1 MRKSLLL
8 LLLIGRALFLSA
20 QFTQVP
26 YGLAF
31 PQDEVPTIRITIPAD
46 TLEALLAGGVQGDD
60 REYSATFRFESSGLT
75 QTIQQVGFRLRGN
88 TSLQA
93 AKKSFKVSFNTFVR
107 GGDWQG
113 LEKLNLNGSHNDPS
127 MIRAKLAW
135 DLMRDCGLTAART
148 GFVKLYINNEYKGL
162 YTNVEHID
170 EEFCEK
176 HIDNKG
182 TGDLFKCLYPATL
195 EYLGSNPNLYKLEA
209 GNRRVYELTNNQ
221 YLDDYTQFARFVTIL
236 NETPLESLPCSLEAV
251 FNVHR
256 YLKQAALDVLLANWD
271 GYAFNKNN
279 FYLYQNKKTGLFE
292 YIPYDVDNTFGIDWF
307 GVNWA
312 TRNPYTWSNNQEP
325 RPLFQRL
332 LLVPSYR
339 SAFTHYMHAFLQSG
353 FTFSNI
359 SNKVL
364 SYLELIEEAALA
376 DPYRSLDYGFTAD
389 DFQNS
394 GNEAWGAHVPWG
406 ILPYCTARIDAAL
419 SQLDDNPEAPQAWM
433 GFQVVHDFPYSS
445 EAKVI
450 AWGKPENASIVW
462 VWNQGGSWT
471 LGGELRDDGQFPDE
485 QASDGR
491 FTASMDG
498 NAFNEAESVLVGIAS
513 SATTEPFCST
523 RRIFIQQSE
532 LPVFINE
539 LMADNAGVVL
549 DDFGRPSDWLELYN
563 GSSVPFSLS
572 GKFLSDDPEDP
583 AKWPLPINTIP
594 VNGFEL
600 FWADGQPEL
609 NRYHTSFSL
618 NADGEDLRLYQQNQ
632 GGYQVIDRILFPA
645 VPENRS
651 YGRLSDGS
659 AFWVEFGM
667 PSPDASNQIVG
678 IESPEKLVWRVFPNP
693 SNGHIEWSAPV
704 EWLKIMDAA
713 GRVVLQRG
721 PSKYCDASH
730 LSPGLYYVLSER
742 GGVKWIKE

>member
-1 MRKSLLL
+1 MLLL
-8 LLLIGRALFLSA
+8 LLGRVLCLSA

-31 PQDEVPTIRITIPAD
+31 PQDEVPSIRMTIHPD
-46 TLEALLAGGVQGDD
+46 TLAALLETGVQGSD
-60 REYSATFRFESSGLT
+60 REYKATFRFESSGLT

-93 AKKSFKVSFNTFVR
+93 SKKSFKVSFNTFVR

-148 GFVKLYINNEYKGL
+148 GFVKLYINDEYRGL

-170 EEFCEK
+170 EEFCQK
-176 HIDNKG
+176 HIDDKG
-182 TGDLFKCLYPATL
+182 NGDLFKCLYPATL
-195 EYLGSNPNLYKLEA
+195 EYLGSNPNWYKVVA
-209 GNRRVYELTNNQ
+209 GSRRIYELTNNQ

-236 NETPLESLPCSLEAV
+236 NETPLESLPCSLETV

-256 YLKQAALDVLLANWD
+256 YLKQAAIDVLLANWD

-332 LLVPSYR
+332 LSVPEYR
-339 SAFTHYMHAFLQSG
+339 AAFTHYMHGFLQSG

-359 SNKVL
+359 SSKVL

-376 DPYRSLDYGFTAD
+376 DPYRSLDYGFSGD

-406 ILPYCTARIDAAL
+406 ILPYCAARIDEAL
-419 SQLDDNPEAPQAWM
+419 AQLDDNPGAPQAWM
-433 GFQVVHDFPYSS
+433 GFQVVHNFPYHS
-445 EAKVI
+445 EAKLI
-450 AWGKPENASIVW
+450 AWGLPGNEPIEW
-462 VWNQGGSWT
+462 VWNQGGSWAS
-471 LGGELRDDGQFPDE
+471 GNVLRDDGQFPDE
-485 QASDGR
+485 VASDGR
-491 FTASMDG
+491 FTASIDG
-498 NAFNEAESVLVGIAS
+498 STFNEAESVLIGLAS
-513 SATTEPFCST
+513 SPGSEPFCSP
-523 RRIFIQQSE
+523 RRIFLQESE
-532 LPVFINE
+532 LPIYINE
-539 LMADNAGVVL
+539 LMSDNSGIVL
-549 DDFGRPSDWLELYN
+549 DDFGRPSDWIELYN
-563 GSSVPFSLS
+563 GSSVPFSLG

-583 AKWPLPINTIP
+583 TKWPLPINSIP

-600 FWADGQPEL
+600 FWADGRPEL

-632 GGYQVIDRILFPA
+632 GGYQLLDRIVFPA
-645 VPENRS
+645 VPENLS
-651 YGRLSDGS
+651 YGRLSDGAS
-659 AFWVEFGM
+659 FWVEFNT
-667 PSPDASNQIVG
+667 PTPDASNQYLG
-678 IESPEKLVWRVFPNP
+678 FESPDKLSWKVFPNP

-704 EWLKIMDAA
+704 QWLKIMDAA
-713 GRVVLQRG
+713 GKVVLQKG

-730 LSPGLYYVLSER
+730 LSAGLYYVLSDR
-742 GGVKWIKE
+742 GGAKWIKE